1 MIATQEIYQRSNTV
15 HHPISF
21 ATILIIEDD
30 EEILELETFHLEKE
44 GYKVLPF
51 HSTKNV
57 EQLLENESIDLM
69 LIDRKLPGIEG
80 ADFVRYIRDKGFEI
94 PIMFVSGKSKDT
106 DVVEGY
112 MSGCDDYLRK
122 PFHIQEFLCRIKA
135 ILRRT
140 NVAEPEHLNYR
151 DIKMDL
157 SQRKVYIDKEEI
169 SLTKLEF
176 NLLKF
181 FIAHQ
186 NRILD
191 REYLLRHVWGEDALK
206 QKRTV
211 NVTLNRLKKKIDP
224 TGSKEYI
231 TAIHGIGYKLS

>member
-1 MIATQEIYQRSNTV
+1 MTHN
-15 HHPISF
+15 PISF

-30 EEILELETFHLEKE
+30 EEILELETYHLEKE
-44 GYKVLPF
+44 GYKVLAF

-57 EQLLENESIDLM
+57 EQLLENDSIDLM

-94 PIMFVSGKSKDT
+94 PIMFVSGKSKDS

-112 MSGCDDYLRK
+112 RSGCDDYLRK
-122 PFHIQEFLCRIKA
+122 PFDIQEFLCRIKA

-140 NVAEPEHLNYR
+140 NIAQAEYLSYR

-157 SQRKVYIDKEEI
+157 SQRKVYINEEEI

-181 FIAHQ
+181 FIEHQ

-224 TGSKEYI
+224 NGIKEYI

>member
-1 MIATQEIYQRSNTV
+1 MIAIQEKYQRSSMMHN
-15 HHPISF
+15 PISF

-30 EEILELETFHLEKE
+30 AEILELETYHLEKE
-44 GYKVLPF
+44 GYEVLAF
-51 HSTKNV
+51 NSTKNV
-57 EQLLENESIDLM
+57 EQLLRDESIDLM

-80 ADFVRYIRDKGFEI
+80 ADFVRYIRDKGIEV
-94 PIMFVSGKSKDT
+94 PIMFVSGKSKDS
-106 DVVEGY
+106 DIIEGY

-140 NVAEPEHLNYR
+140 SASELAYLQYR
-151 DIKMDL
+151 DIYMDL
-157 SQRKVYIDKEEI
+157 TQRKVYIDDDEI
-169 SLTKLEF
+169 PLTKLEF

-181 FIAHQ
+181 FIEHQ
-186 NRILD
+186 NRILE

-224 TGSKEYI
+224 NGTKEYI